1 MTSEK
6 RGRPRRSSTRAL
18 EEAAA
23 ELFLEQG
30 YSHTTVDD
38 ISSRAGVSRATFF
51 NYFHNKSDVLW
62 VDVDR
67 ALVYLSQS
75 VMEASHLGRALELLA
90 HDVAPQAVPL
100 IASQFEAMEADL
112 DLRGDGG
119 QRVIQLA
126 AIVAQA
132 GVSPRDVWMVTGAL
146 VSAALE
152 WSGAG
157 VSRAALGK
165 YLREHLERIRS
176 VVDAGS
182 AASLF

>member
-38 ISSRAGVSRATFF
+38 IASRAGVSRATFF

-75 VMEASHLGRALELLA
+75 VMEESPGGVCLGLLGLLVFRKGA
-90 HDVAPQAVPL
+90 DSKGEGAARVRLGNTVVCEVA
-100 IASQFEAMEADL
+100 
-112 DLRGDGG
+112 
-119 QRVIQLA
+119 RV
-126 AIVAQA
+126 
-132 GVSPRDVWMVTGAL
+132 D
-146 VSAALE
+146 
-152 WSGAG
+152 
-157 VSRAALGK
+157 
-165 YLREHLERIRS
+165 
-176 VVDAGS
+176 
-182 AASLF
+182 